1 MFLTEYRVEASR
13 GVVSFY
19 AAQVA
24 DAVIEADNSL
34 FLTTMS

>member
-1 MFLTEYRVEASR
+1 
-13 GVVSFY
+13 VSFY